1 MTRKEFQNICKKQYL
16 YLDGATGSNLQEKG
30 LVAGVCPETW
40 ILEHPQE
47 LIDLQKAY
55 VKAGTNILY
64 APTFTANRIKLAEYG
79 MEDRVD
85 EINRKLV
92 ALSKEAADDT
102 AWVAGDLTMTGQQ
115 LAPIGS
121 LDFEELIDVYKE
133 QIISLAAAGVDLLIV
148 ETMMSLQEARAAL
161 IAAKEVCELP
171 VMVTLT
177 FEADGKTLFGTD
189 PVTAM
194 VVLQSLGA
202 DAVGVNCSTGPQ
214 EMAEVVR
221 AMKEVAQVPVI
232 AKPNAGIPSLGADG
246 KTIYDMKPEPFGEQM
261 KVLAAS
267 GATIMGGCC
276 GTTPSHIEML
286 VKDTKELFDTYKEM
300 KSEKAG
306 NRHLA
311 SERQTLSFG
320 LDDKFILVGERINPT
335 GKKKFQELIRSGDH
349 SMVEEFVAQQEA
361 AGAQVLDIN
370 MGMSGIDEKETLLQ
384 VMEEVSLLTS
394 LPLCIDSSYVDVQE
408 SALRRYPGRALINS
422 ISYEKEKFEKLLPIA
437 KKYGAMFILLPL
449 SDEGL
454 PKSLEEKKEIIH
466 KILDRAL
473 QLGMKKEDII
483 VDGLV
488 TTVGANP
495 NAALETLET
504 IRYCK
509 QLGLATVCGL
519 SNISFGLPER
529 GYINATFLTM
539 AIANGLT
546 MAIANPN
553 QDLLVSSMLASDLL
567 LAKEGA
573 DLRYIDT
580 MNARKEMQDETSA
593 VSAAGGK
600 TKEQTPQEKVYQAVM
615 KGNKKQIISLTK
627 ECLESGVLPKVL
639 LDDTLLK
646 AINDVGDLFDKG
658 KYFLPQ
664 LIAGAETMKMAVEYI
679 EPMLL
684 ENSDAAPKATVVLAT
699 VEGDIHDIGKNLV
712 ALMLKNYGFRVIDLG
727 KDASKE
733 LIVETA
739 IAENA
744 GMVGLSA
751 LMTTT
756 MQQMKAVIDYAKQK
770 GVSAKVM
777 VGGAV
782 ITQEYAD
789 EIGADGYAKDASEA
803 VKVAMKL
810 LELK

>member
-1 MTRKEFQNICKKQYL
+1 
-16 YLDGATGSNLQEKG
+16 
-30 LVAGVCPETW
+30 
-40 ILEHPQE
+40 
-47 LIDLQKAY
+47 
-55 VKAGTNILY
+55 
-64 APTFTANRIKLAEYG
+64 
-79 MEDRVD
+79 
-85 EINRKLV
+85 
-92 ALSKEAADDT
+92 
-102 AWVAGDLTMTGQQ
+102 
-115 LAPIGS
+115 
-121 LDFEELIDVYKE
+121 
-133 QIISLAAAGVDLLIV
+133 
-148 ETMMSLQEARAAL
+148 
-161 IAAKEVCELP
+161 
-171 VMVTLT
+171 MVTLT

-335 GKKKFQELIRSGDH
+335 GKKKFQELVRSGDH

-712 ALMLKNYGFRVIDLG
+712 ALMLKNYGFRVIDLV

>member
-1 MTRKEFQNICKKQYL
+1 MTQKEFQQLCQKKYI

-30 LVAGVCPETW
+30 LLAGECPETW
-40 ILEHPQE
+40 ILEHPTA
-47 LIDLQKAY
+47 LIELQKAY
-55 VKAGTNILY
+55 VEAGTNILY

-79 MEDRVD
+79 LEGRLD
-85 EINRKLV
+85 EINAKLV
-92 ALSKEAADDT
+92 ALSKEAADGK
-102 AWVAGDLTMTGQQ
+102 AFVAGDVTMTGQQ
-115 LAPIGS
+115 LAPIGTM
-121 LDFEELIDVYKE
+121 DFEELVDVYKE
-133 QIISLAAAGVDLLIV
+133 QMNSLVNAGVDLFVV

-161 IAAKEVCELP
+161 IAAKEICDLP
-171 VMVTLT
+171 IMVTLT
-177 FEADGKTLFGTD
+177 FESDGKTLFGTD
-189 PVTAM
+189 PATAM

-202 DAVGVNCSTGPQ
+202 SAVGVNCSTGPQ
-214 EMAEVVR
+214 AMAEVVR
-221 AMKEVAQVPVI
+221 AMKGVAQVPVI
-232 AKPNAGIPSLGADG
+232 AKPNAGLPSLTSDG
-246 KTIYDMKPEPFGEQM
+246 KTVYDMKPEQFGEQM
-261 KVLAAS
+261 KLLAAA

-276 GTTPSHIEML
+276 GTTPKHIEML
-286 VKDTKELFDTYKEM
+286 VKETNSLFDTYKDAVGD
-300 KSEKAG
+300 KS
-306 NRHLA
+306 NHRHLS

-320 LDDKFILVGERINPT
+320 LDDKFILIGERINPT
-335 GKKKFQELIRSGDH
+335 GKKKFQELIRNGDH
-349 SMVEEFVAQQEA
+349 SMIEEFVTQQES

-394 LPLCIDSSYVDVQE
+394 LPLCIDSSYVEVQE

-422 ISYEKEKFEKLLPIA
+422 VSYEKEKFEKLLPIA

-466 KILDRAL
+466 KILERAL
-473 QLGMKKEDII
+473 ELGMKKEDII

-509 QLGLATVCGL
+509 SLGLATVCGL

-529 GYINATFLTM
+529 GYINAAFLTM

-553 QDLLVSSMLASDLL
+553 QELLVSSMLASDLL

-573 DLRYIDT
+573 DLRYIET
-580 MNARKEMQDETSA
+580 MNARKETEQAVGNSVPGAKQQEISPQD
-593 VSAAGGK
+593 
-600 TKEQTPQEKVYQAVM
+600 KVYQAVM
-615 KGNKKQIISLTK
+615 KGNKKQIVTLTK
-627 ECLESGVLPKVL
+627 ECLESGVSPKEL
-639 LDDTLLK
+639 LDETLLK
-646 AINDVGDLFDKG
+646 AINDVGDLFDQG

-664 LIAGAETMKMAVEYI
+664 LIAGAEAMKMAVEYI

-684 ENSDAAPKATVVLAT
+684 EHSDAKPRATIILAT

-712 ALMLKNYGFRVIDLG
+712 VLMLKNYGFRVIDLG

-733 LIVETA
+733 LIVDTA

-744 GMVGLSA
+744 EIIGLSA

-756 MQQMKAVIDYAKQK
+756 MQQMKVVIDYAVQRNLC
-770 GVSAKVM
+770 AKFM

-789 EIGADGYAKDASEA
+789 EIGADGYAKDAAEA
-803 VKVAMKL
+803 VKVCMKL
-810 LELK
+810 LEK